1 MIRPIA
7 IHAKNYKAYKKIDL
21 DISKMNIFIG
31 KNSAGKSA
39 LTRLIPMILKSLN
52 LTNGNVLDF
61 SPLDIDIAA
70 TYQDLVHGHK
80 EYTKLELGATF
91 DCEGIIIN
99 FITELRYSTELSQLV
114 VSKFSCS
121 YDEVCFNAEM
131 DLEELES
138 NNNLR
143 YFVED
148 EFTLLDFDGLIPS
161 GHNIT
166 VKHLNTFELLDK
178 IKNYNFNLSYLG
190 PFRSE
195 LNRTYTSKIIKNYDI
210 GDRGQNAPY
219 VFNDLEKK
227 SNGLLGEKIKKW
239 MQINFNGKYFSI
251 KSLGQSFSVYCISEH
266 NESNIIDEGMG
277 FAQVFPSIVNRNV
290 RDLKGIDGIE
300 IIEQPE
306 LHIHPAACG
315 IVADL
320 YLEAKDSNIIL
331 IETHSKEFV
340 LRVRRRIAEGINN
353 KDVNLVYV
361 DYDMENRTACLKPIE
376 INKNGSV
383 SWWPSGIFEEDFE
396 EVIAINNA
404 GGNDEN
410 QM

>member
-7 IHAKNYKAYKKIDL
+7 IHAKNYKAYKEIHL
-21 DISKMNIFIG
+21 DISKINIFIG

-39 LTRLIPMILKSLN
+39 LTRLTPLILKSLS
-52 LTNGNVLDF
+52 LSDGNVLDF

-70 TYQDLVHGHK
+70 NYQDLVHGHK
-80 EYTKLELGATF
+80 EYTKLELGVTF
-91 DCEGIIIN
+91 DCEGLILQ
-99 FITELRYSTELSQLV
+99 FKTELRYSTELNQLV
-114 VSKFSCS
+114 VSRFSCS

-131 DLEELES
+131 DLEELEE

-148 EFTLLDFDGLIPS
+148 EFTLLAFDGLIPT
-161 GHNIT
+161 GHKLPE
-166 VKHLNTFELLDK
+166 KHIYTFKLLEK

-195 LNRTYTSKIIKNYDI
+195 LKRTYTSKVVKNYDI

-219 VFNDLEKK
+219 IFNELEKK
-227 SNGLLGEKIKKW
+227 SNGLLGENIKKW
-239 MQINFNGKYFSI
+239 MQANFNGKYFSI
-251 KSLGQSFSVYCISEH
+251 KSLGQSFSVNCIGEY

-290 RDLKGIDGIE
+290 RALKGINGIE

-320 YLEAKDSNIIL
+320 YLKDIDSNVIF

-353 KDVNLVYV
+353 SNINVLYIDF
-361 DYDMENRTACLKPIE
+361 DRENKTARLKTIG
-376 INKNGSV
+376 INKDGSV

-404 GGNDEN
+404 GVKNESK
-410 QM
+410 M